1 MNSSSWNVKKS
12 KDNVGAVSRLN
23 ISIKE
28 LTQGRK
34 TEGGQRV
41 YFKRLGLKML
51 PVWDRFPALGQ
62 EASSR

>member
-34 TEGGQRV
+34 PRRTEGLFQEI
-41 YFKRLGLKML
+41 GLKML